1 MANSENYKE
10 LVVTGDM
17 ESVESCTLNVGESVH
32 YAIASPDK
40 TTGNEDSMGILQI
53 EHNVA
58 ALVVADGLGG
68 YRAGDKASFTAIKTL
83 FKSLRKYDTD
93 EQLRMMVLNGL
104 ENANEKVLE
113 VGGGAATTLVGAMMS
128 DKIVRIYHVGDSG
141 ALLIGQRGVEKFRTI
156 AHSPVG
162 LAEAS
167 GLINEEDALAH
178 ESRHLVS
185 NVLGSSSMRIEIG
198 PPIRMARYDTLLLA
212 SDGLFDNLRT
222 AEIIELIRKGPL
234 KSVAEKMRKAIEK
247 RMSNFGKSH
256 PSKPDDL
263 SFILFRRNK

>member
-1 MANSENYKE
+1 MAASEQYDE

-17 ESVESCTLNVGESVH
+17 EDVKSRKLNVGESV
-32 YAIASPDK
+32 YFAIASPDK
-40 TTGNEDSMGILQI
+40 STGNEDSMGILQI
-53 EHNVA
+53 DDNVA

-68 YRAGDKASFTAIKTL
+68 YRGGDKASSTAIKVL
-83 FKSLRKYDTD
+83 FKSLRSYDTD

-104 ENANEKVLE
+104 ENANEKVLD
-113 VGGGAATTLVGAMMS
+113 VGGGAATTLVGAMIS
-128 DKIVRIYHVGDSG
+128 EKTVRIYHVGDSG

-167 GLINEEDALAH
+167 GLIDEEDALAH

-185 NVLGSSSMRIEIG
+185 NVLGSSGMRIEIG
-198 PPIRMARYDTLLLA
+198 PSINMARYDTLLLA

-222 AEIIELIRKGPL
+222 AEIVEVIRKGPL
-234 KSVAEKMRKAIEK
+234 RQAAGKLKKAIEK
-247 RMSNFGKSH
+247 RMYEFGASH